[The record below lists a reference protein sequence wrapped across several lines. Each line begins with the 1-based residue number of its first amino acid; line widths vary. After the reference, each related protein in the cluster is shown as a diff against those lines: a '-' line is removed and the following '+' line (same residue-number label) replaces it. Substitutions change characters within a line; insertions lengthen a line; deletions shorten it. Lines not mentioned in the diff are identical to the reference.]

1 MFTSRAEYRLLLNH
15 GSAEL
20 RLAEHSRRHGL
31 LSAARLNRIES
42 KRQRIQEWIA
52 RLESTRSEGVSYAT
66 ALRRDRSAALP
77 PDLLQESREVREE
90 VIYRVVYQGYL
101 ERELRQISKLS
112 HAEKM
117 RIPDDINYLIIKGL
131 RKECALKLNEIRPS
145 TVGQAGRVSG
155 VNPADL
161 TVLMVAIAAGRGG
174 N

>member
-20 RLAEHSRRHGL
+20 RLAAHARRHGL
-31 LSAARLNRIES
+31 LSSSRLERIEA
-42 KRQRIQEWIA
+42 KRQRILDWIG
-52 RLESTRSEGVSYAT
+52 RLESMRSEGVSFAT

-77 PDLLQESREVREE
+77 PALMVESREVREE

-101 ERELRQISKLS
+101 EREVRQINKLS
-112 HAEKM
+112 HAEQM
-117 RIPDDINYLIIKGL
+117 RIPKDINYLTIKGL
-131 RKECALKLNEIRPS
+131 RKECALKLTEIRPS

-174 N
+174 S